1 MMEKACK
8 TIKITSIGLFVLFIG
23 QMAKNMASASDR
35 GGRTCLHLA
44 AANSHLKVCQY
55 LLTSSLTR
63 NGVQDVDKKGRTPL
77 HYAALAGSVDIV
89 ALLIEKGADA
99 NAQVHNPTFFGW
111 GLGTRNL

>member
-1 MMEKACK
+1 
-8 TIKITSIGLFVLFIG
+8 
-23 QMAKNMASASDR
+23 MAKNMASASDR
-35 GGRTCLHLA
+35 AGRTCLHLA

-99 NAQVHNPTFFGW
+99 NAQVIPSLSNVH
-111 GLGTRNL
+111 GLALFQPYNV

>member
-1 MMEKACK
+1 
-8 TIKITSIGLFVLFIG
+8 
-23 QMAKNMASASDR
+23 MAKNMASASDR
-35 GGRTCLHLA
+35 AGRTCLHLA

-99 NAQVHNPTFFGW
+99 NAQVIYSLSMDWHYSCLTIYKSADFFGHDIQV
-111 GLGTRNL
+111 LPTPLKIDEL

>member
-1 MMEKACK
+1 
-8 TIKITSIGLFVLFIG
+8 
-23 QMAKNMASASDR
+23 MAKNMASASDR
-35 GGRTCLHLA
+35 AGRTCMHLA
-44 AANSHLKVCQY
+44 AANSQLKVCQY

-99 NAQVHNPTFFGW
+99 NAQVIRLLSSMDWHYSCLTMYLQYF
-111 GLGTRNL
+111 